1 MGHSE
6 TNKISNCLLFA
17 VLVFSGFLVL
27 SLFTPTYLNPVLK
40 PVDARNVFLIDHG
53 THSSLALETKVGE
66 LVRYAYGDKRYY
78 ANRDTSLA
86 SGAAALLIPTPATL
100 GRADLSGPANLE
112 NLQRQLVVGVEQI
125 YPLRVDGAKADSLI
139 EKLDKLHGDGRA
151 DQIVV
156 AAYGLVFAP
165 HPANYHWANNS
176 STVIASWLE
185 ELGIGVF
192 GWRLTAN
199 WQLL

>member
-66 LVRYAYGDKRYY
+66 LV
-78 ANRDTSLA
+78 
-86 SGAAALLIPTPATL
+86 IPTPATL